1 MDSCAPEA
9 AAAPAFT
16 PDPAQGRVF
25 TVSRAVRST
34 DVTPAGR
41 LRLDALARYLQDA
54 AEDDLA
60 DAGAAESYGWLLR
73 RVALAIR
80 GYPGYGEL
88 VRLRTYCSA
97 IGPRWAERT
106 TTLTGPGGDLMQ
118 ATAVWAAVGRADG
131 RPAPLAAAFHRE
143 YGESAGD
150 RQVSARLSLP
160 GPPGS
165 LPGRPWPLRATDF
178 DTARHVNN
186 SVHWA
191 AVEDVLAGLGWLPA
205 RADLDY
211 NRPILPGQQPQLVT
225 SHAEDQVRAWLLSGP
240 QRLATAQLA
249 RQAAG
254 RL

>member
-1 MDSCAPEA
+1 VTAEPFA
-9 AAAPAFT
+9 
-16 PDPAQGRVF
+16 PDPAHGRVF
-25 TVSRAVRST
+25 TVSRAVRSA
-34 DVTPAGR
+34 DVTPGGR

-80 GYPGYGEL
+80 GYPAYGEP

-106 TTLTGPGGDLMQ
+106 TTLAGPAGDLMQ
-118 ATAVWAAVGRADG
+118 AIAVWAAVSQADG
-131 RPAPLAAAFHRE
+131 RPAPLAASFHRV
-143 YGESAGD
+143 YGPSAGH

-165 LPGRPWPLRATDF
+165 SAGRPWPLRATDF
-178 DTARHVNN
+178 DTADHVNN
-186 SVHWA
+186 AVHWA
-191 AVEDVLAGLGWLPA
+191 AVEDALAGRGWLPA
-205 RADLDY
+205 GAELDY
-211 NRPILPGQQPQLVT
+211 NRPIRPGQRPQLVT
-225 SHAEDQVRAWLLSGP
+225 SHTEDQLQAWLLHGT
-240 QRLATAQLA
+240 QRLATARLV

-254 RL
+254 AFTPPDRPSG

>member
-1 MDSCAPEA
+1 MPGMESSIPEA

-80 GYPGYGEL
+80 GYPAYGDP

-106 TTLTGPGGDLMQ
+106 TTLAGPAGDLMQ
-118 ATAVWAAVGRADG
+118 AIAVWAAVSQADG
-131 RPAPLAAAFHRE
+131 RPAPLAASFHRV
-143 YGESAGD
+143 YGPSAGH
-150 RQVSARLSLP
+150 RQVSARLSRP
-160 GPPGS
+160 GP
-165 LPGRPWPLRATDF
+165 R
-178 DTARHVNN
+178 
-186 SVHWA
+186 
-191 AVEDVLAGLGWLPA
+191 
-205 RADLDY
+205 
-211 NRPILPGQQPQLVT
+211 PQLVT
-225 SHAEDQVRAWLLSGP
+225 SHTEDQLQAWLLTGT
-240 QRLATAQLA
+240 QRLATARLA
-249 RQAAG
+249 RRAAG
-254 RL
+254 PGTPPDQQSG